1 MGYIKR
7 GKNKIKPDYGIKDFF
22 NYYKD
27 NAKEP
32 ILDYNKFVSIWKD
45 CSHAIS
51 KLIIYRNLDFSIPAR
66 LGNLQIRKLKSKV
79 FLNPDGS
86 LNKNKLAINYKAS
99 WEKWIKEYPNLT
111 NEEIAKLKDKKPVYH
126 LNEHTDG
133 YRVKWVWDKF
143 TATIKNQ
150 SIYSLKMT
158 RQNKQELSKAIKNY
172 KTDYYEYDK

>member
-1 MGYIKR
+1 MAYIKR
-7 GKNKIKPDYGIKDFF
+7 GKNRIKPDYGIRDFF
-22 NYYKD
+22 KYYKD

-32 ILDYNKFVSIWKD
+32 IIDYKKFVAIWKD
-45 CSHAIS
+45 CAEVIVR
-51 KLIIYRNLDFSIPAR
+51 LIVYRNLDFSIPAR
-66 LGNLQIRKLKSKV
+66 MGNLQIRKIKSKV

-86 LNKNKLAINYKAS
+86 LNKNKMAVDYKAS
-99 WEKWIKEYPNLT
+99 WEKWRKEYPDLT
-111 NEEIAKLKDKKPVYH
+111 IEEIAKLKNKKPVYH

-143 TATIKNQ
+143 TCTVKNQ

-158 RQNKQELSKAIKNY
+158 RQNKQEVSKAIKNY